1 MHKAV
6 EYFNQV
12 VQLSGQGYP
21 ADWQQVARQMAVICT
36 QQQPQPEPEPAPTP
50 EPLPEPPV

>member
-12 VQLSGQGYP
+12 VQLSGQGFP
-21 ADWQQVARQMAVICT
+21 ADWQQVARQMAVICA
-36 QQQPQPEPEPAPTP
+36 QQQPETQPSP
-50 EPLPEPPV
+50 EPLPEPPI